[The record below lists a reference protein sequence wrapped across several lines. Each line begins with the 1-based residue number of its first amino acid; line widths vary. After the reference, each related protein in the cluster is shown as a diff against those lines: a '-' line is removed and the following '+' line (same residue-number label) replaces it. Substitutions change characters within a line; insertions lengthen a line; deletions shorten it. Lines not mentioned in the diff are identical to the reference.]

1 MLVCVICDLPA
12 TRKVLGFANFNAN
25 KGCSKCL
32 KEFPTAHFGEKPNF
46 SGYDCQNWLPRDNTT
61 HKEKGSAYKSAPTA
75 SARKE
80 ILRSYGAKY
89 SELFKLP
96 YFDVVRYHVINPMH
110 NIFLGIAKHTMK
122 VWKDLNLLNVKSYTV
137 LQGRVDSVIP
147 PPKIERIP
155 RKLSAG
161 FASFTAEE
169 W

>member
-1 MLVCVICDLPA
+1 MLK
-12 TRKVLGFANFNAN
+12 R
-25 KGCSKCL
+25 L
-32 KEFPTAHFGEKPNF
+32 KEFPTVHFGAKPNF

-96 YFDVVRYHVINPMH
+96 YFDVSRYHVIDPLH
-110 NIFLGIAKHTMK
+110 DIFLRIAKHTMK
-122 VWKDLNLLNVKSYTV
+122 VWKNLNLLNAKSYTV

-147 PPKIERIP
+147 PPKI
-155 RKLSAG
+155 G
-161 FASFTAEE
+161 
-169 W
+169 